1 MFIRTFS
8 KAHWHTP
15 FLLIILGGLFWMR
28 AFLFPHEMSGRIA
41 EDNAPF
47 YELLVPWITGY
58 PLWSMVLAFAL
69 LMVQVFFLN
78 HIATSKGI
86 TDRFSA
92 LPGLLYLLLMS
103 STPGMIG
110 PQPVLL
116 ANVFLLIGL
125 NKIFKVYREGQAI
138 MEVLN
143 VGLLMAVAGL
153 FYYPALPLLLL
164 LVFSLFL
171 FFPVSLRTLLAALM
185 GYVIPFFFLGLYYFM
200 FDMLGEKI
208 DSISISIQPL
218 EVFRQSLDVYQQVFA
233 VALGLLSVFAF
244 LRLHLFYMPD
254 KPIRVRKRVRVLSL
268 FFLLS
273 VLTYLVT
280 MDYIYVHH
288 GLLIIPLS
296 IALAVFFSDMRNS
309 KLAEAVFAF
318 LFLLILG
325 GRFSAFFIF

>member
-1 MFIRTFS
+1 MFIRTFR
-8 KAHWHTP
+8 KAQWHTP
-15 FLLIILGGLFWMR
+15 LLLILLGVLFWMQG
-28 AFLFPHEMSGRIA
+28 FLFPHEISGRIA

-69 LMVQVFFLN
+69 LMGQAFFLN
-78 HIATSKGI
+78 HIATSKGL

-92 LPGLLYLLLMS
+92 LPGLLYILLMS

-110 PQPVLL
+110 LHPVLL

-125 NKIFKVYREGQAI
+125 NKIFKVYRERQAI

-153 FYYPALPLLLL
+153 FYFPALPLLLL
-164 LVFSLFL
+164 LIFSLFL
-171 FFPVSLRTLLAALM
+171 YFPVSLRTLLAALM
-185 GYVIPFFFLGLYYFM
+185 GYFIPFFFLGLYYYM
-200 FDMLGEKI
+200 FDMLGEKL
-208 DSISISIQPL
+208 DAVSISMQPL
-218 EVFRQSLDVYQQVFA
+218 EVFRQSLDIYQQAFA
-233 VALGLLSVFAF
+233 IALGLLSVFAF
-244 LRLHLFYMPD
+244 FRMQLVYMAD

-268 FFLLS
+268 FFLFS

-280 MDYIYVHH
+280 VDYIFLHH
-288 GLLIIPLS
+288 GVLIIPLS
-296 IALAVFFSDMRNS
+296 IALAVFFSDMHNR
-309 KLAEAVFAF
+309 KLAEAVFSI